1 MIETMSVFAF
11 VGVAMVI
18 IAVAGRVPRRTE

>member
-1 MIETMSVFAF
+1 MMESIFVFAF

-18 IAVAGRVPRRTE
+18 ITVAGRVPRRSE